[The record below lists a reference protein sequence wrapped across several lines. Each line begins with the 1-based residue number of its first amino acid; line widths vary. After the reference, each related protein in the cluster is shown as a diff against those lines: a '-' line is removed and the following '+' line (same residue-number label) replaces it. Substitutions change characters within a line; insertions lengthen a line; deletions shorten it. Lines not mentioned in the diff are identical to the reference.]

1 MNIVRW
7 NTFALSLLFKTFIIL
22 ETTASADSDVT
33 TEHLLKWNKK
43 QQWQVKQ
50 ISRKFASQ
58 IGLSRKPT
66 VTEAGWEPFGSINK
80 FTYLRRPI
88 ETASVQ
94 NLENTVKEVWDNEQ
108 QWVVKPITKNF
119 AAQLG
124 FSKKPIICLLYTSPS
139 PRDLSTSRMPS
150 SA

>member
-7 NTFALSLLFKTFIIL
+7 NTFAISLLFKTFIIL
-22 ETTASADSDVT
+22 ETTASANSEVT
-33 TEHLLKWNKK
+33 KEHLLKWNEK
-43 QQWQVKQ
+43 QQWEVKQ

-80 FTYLRRPI
+80 YTYLRRPI
-88 ETASVQ
+88 ETASV
-94 NLENTVKEVWDNEQ
+94 NNSENTEKVWDDEQ
-108 QWVVKPITKNF
+108 QWEVKPITKNF

-124 FSKKPIICLLYTSPS
+124 FSKNP
-139 PRDLSTSRMPS
+139 
-150 SA
+150 